1 MFSSDH
7 NLTANDRYEGFCI
20 DLLKA
25 ISDMV
30 GFRYDIHLT
39 PEAKYGIYNHET
51 GEWNGIVREL
61 IDRVP
66 SLTCFS
72 TSHLFIFKGKMKLT
86 FHLLATESGFGH
98 RFHDHQLRKRVGH
111 RFHQT
116 VHESG
121 HQYHV

>member
-66 SLTCFS
+66 SLTYSSTKITLVFFS
-72 TSHLFIFKGKMKLT
+72 NEK
-86 FHLLATESGFGH
+86 
-98 RFHDHQLRKRVGH
+98 
-111 RFHQT
+111 
-116 VHESG
+116 
-121 HQYHV
+121 